1 MPIKL
6 KDKNY
11 YPSVFLEKYYFI
23 EGIVYYCITFIL
35 FYWTQAFCNNSDEE
49 YHSDKCINL
58 LLETLKN

>member
-35 FYWTQAFCNNSDEE
+35 FY
-49 YHSDKCINL
+49 
-58 LLETLKN
+58 